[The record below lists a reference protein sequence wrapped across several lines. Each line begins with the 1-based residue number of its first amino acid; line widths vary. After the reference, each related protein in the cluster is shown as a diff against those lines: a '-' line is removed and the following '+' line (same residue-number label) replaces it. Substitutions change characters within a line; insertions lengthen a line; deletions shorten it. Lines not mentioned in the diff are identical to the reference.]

1 MKVFRLFL
9 QIIYKHK
16 GFAIMYIM
24 IMVLIISII
33 GGQVT
38 AQNGE
43 FTMNEA
49 AVAVIDHEQSEFSA
63 HFKEYLLQG
72 NHQVEVP
79 DDRDV
84 IADKFYDESLD
95 YLVIIPQD
103 FSETFAK
110 DPNSLDLQTNSML
123 NRQVAMTFEN
133 KINNYLNIWNQYRIL
148 YDNNIPADKI
158 SGIIS
163 EVDQIMMPSVKVAA
177 QEKQQSE
184 SYKVFSYIISQINYV
199 AIVLGFSIIGYSF
212 LVMEDPLIKKRELV
226 SGYPEGKR
234 TKELFLAS
242 FTVMV
247 VIWLLLLLVALIF
260 TGFENLTIKVSQFL
274 IFSNF
279 VHLIAITAL
288 VLFVCHLYPK
298 KDSSTF
304 LGNMVGLSISFTTGI
319 FITRDFVNEVL
330 LKISSIT
337 PTYWDVSNA
346 YHVQSNML
354 NKIDYGYMFQ
364 NILVMLIMAAVFVL
378 LTFVLRRMKLKEGI

>member
-1 MKVFRLFL
+1 MKVFKLFL
-9 QIIYKHK
+9 QIINKHK
-16 GFAIMYIM
+16 GMAIMYIM
-24 IMVLIISII
+24 IMILIISIV
-33 GGQVT
+33 GNQV
-38 AQNGE
+38 AAHNGD

-63 HFKEYLLQG
+63 HFKKYLLQD

-95 YLVIIPQD
+95 YLVIIPRD

-158 SGIIS
+158 PGIIS
-163 EVDQIMMPSVKVAA
+163 EVDQIMTPSVKVAS

-184 SYKVFSYIISQINYV
+184 SYKIFSYLVSQINYV
-199 AIVLGFSIIGYSF
+199 IIVLGFSIIGYSF

-234 TKELFLAS
+234 TKELFLAAFS
-242 FTVMV
+242 VMF
-247 VIWLLLLLVALIF
+247 VIWLLLMTVVLIF
-260 TGFENLTIKVSQFL
+260 SGFENLTINVSRIL
-274 IFSNF
+274 IVSNF

-298 KDSSTF
+298 KDSSSF
-304 LGNMVGLSISFTTGI
+304 LGNVVGLSISFTTGI
-319 FITRDFVNEVL
+319 FITRDFLNEIL

-346 YHVQSNML
+346 AHVQANML
-354 NKIDYGYMFQ
+354 NQIDYGYILQ
-364 NILVMLIMAAVFVL
+364 NMLVMLMMAAVFIL